1 VAGYR
6 VILKPSATKDVDRID
21 RRADRDRIANRFREL
36 AENPR
41 PFGSEK
47 LEGFEITYRIRQGD
61 YRIVYDI
68 DDGNSTVYV
77 LKVRHR
83 KDVYRRG
90 RA

>member
-1 VAGYR
+1 VAVYK
-6 VILKPSATKDVDRID
+6 VVLKASAAKDVQQLNRRVDRE
-21 RRADRDRIANRFREL
+21 RVAKRIQAL
-36 AENPR
+36 VLNPR

-47 LEGFEITYRIRQGD
+47 LEGFEATYRVRQGD

-68 DDGNSTVYV
+68 DDAELTVYV

>member
-1 VAGYR
+1 VVAYK
-6 VILKPSATKDVDRID
+6 VVLKPSAAKDIEQID
-21 RRADRDRIANRFREL
+21 RRADRERIARRIQAL
-36 AENPR
+36 TENPR

-47 LEGFEITYRIRQGD
+47 LEGFDYTYRIRQGD
-61 YRIVYDI
+61 FRIVYDVN
-68 DDGNSTVYV
+68 DGSATVFI

>member
-1 VAGYR
+1 VARYN
-6 VILKPSATKDVDRID
+6 VVVKPSAAKDVAQISRID
-21 RRADRDRIANRFREL
+21 QERIGRHIQAL
-36 AENPR
+36 VDNPR

-47 LEGFEITYRIRQGD
+47 LKGFDFTYRVRQGD

-68 DDGNSTVYV
+68 DDATATVFV

>member
-1 VAGYR
+1 VAGYK
-6 VILKPSATKDVDRID
+6 VLLKPSAVKNVKEID
-21 RRADRDRIANRFREL
+21 RRIDRDRISMRIQAL
-36 AENPR
+36 ADNPR
-41 PFGSEK
+41 PYGSEK
-47 LEGFEITYRIRQGD
+47 LEGFEATYRIRQGD

-68 DDGNSTVYV
+68 DDAKGIVFV

>member
-1 VAGYR
+1 MAGYK
-6 VILKPSATKDVDRID
+6 VLLKPSAVKDVEDID
-21 RRADRDRIANRFREL
+21 RRVDRERISRRIQAL
-36 AENPR
+36 AENAR
-41 PFGSEK
+41 PYGSEK
-47 LEGFEITYRIRQGD
+47 LEGFEATYRLRQGD

-68 DDGNSTVYV
+68 DDAEGIVFV